1 MCLFWGIYI
10 KPAAEFTSY
19 LPFSR
24 KKEKERNNE
33 REEVKENEG
42 GERESERHL
51 ALLRGAARSSF
62 CAHFLL
68 CIHTVPIN
76 LDLREK
82 TDLSVFE
89 KQGEKAG

>member
-51 ALLRGAARSSF
+51 ALLRGAAR
-62 CAHFLL
+62 FLL